1 MNVREIISFIQ
12 LRSMLKIYFFLDT
25 NAIAIINNR
34 KKNELLKW

>member
-12 LRSMLKIYFFLDT
+12 LRSMLKIFFFDT